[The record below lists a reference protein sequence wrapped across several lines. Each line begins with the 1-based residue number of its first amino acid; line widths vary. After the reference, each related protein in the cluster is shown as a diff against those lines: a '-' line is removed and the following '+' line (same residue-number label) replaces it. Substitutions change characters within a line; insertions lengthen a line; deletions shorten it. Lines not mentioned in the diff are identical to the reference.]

1 MFALRIGYTA
11 IRNGL
16 RDQLYGIK
24 EEGLENI
31 GKLNMLLANGRQYTL
46 FNERNRDPLRY
57 G

>member
-46 FNERNRDPLRY
+46 FDERNRDPLRY